1 MYNAE
6 IYKYPTHKPSINH
19 NPYDYPAIHSR
30 VVKKD
35 EEYIEDLFIDY
46 KKLSSS
52 QRDDIKNMN
61 LIAILDNKYE
71 SEYNER
77 FITKNNIT
85 PIIKL
90 AITNTCVTMNNN
102 AKYSK
107 ANIKCKYT
115 IYNDIYCIIF
125 MNNNNKIV
133 DLEIPII
140 NTINIGSS
148 EPAIKFI
155 S

>member
-46 KKLSSS
+46 KELSSS

-61 LIAILDNKYE
+61 LITILDNKYE

-102 AKYSK
+102 AK
-107 ANIKCKYT
+107 
-115 IYNDIYCIIF
+115 
-125 MNNNNKIV
+125 
-133 DLEIPII
+133 
-140 NTINIGSS
+140 
-148 EPAIKFI
+148 
-155 S
+155 